1 MPPAKLKTNHHD
13 DSKSETPNSREK
25 NSHVTKDNHH
35 TNGGTKMRRVAS
47 SAGSNLREVTLVNGH
62 SAAAIAP
69 PPVAPPAAPPG
80 VWRKRPCPVFKL
92 FGLLTLLASQLDWSS
107 FDREVLH
114 DYRREHNLDTPTA
127 FTHDYHKTVLS
138 RPGGIGLYS
147 PSMARRREYRR
158 QGKNELTQVVRKHFN
173 GLGVQENEVVVNFLH
188 RVKTPGVYRPRRNKN
203 LPHASPMP

>member
-80 VWRKRPCPVFKL
+80 
-92 FGLLTLLASQLDWSS
+92 LDWSS